1 MCPGERPG
9 TQRGDKPPSFCTL
22 FAGRSRRLKFTRH
35 RLGSASLDPPL
46 CGAAELCY
54 ASFLVAHSLAAILQF
69 AGRSPR
75 KQGVKA
81 RFRFPRRWRSRT
93 SFCRWDGCKLSLAV
107 GGKCRP
113 PRLSSFHA
121 GALQL
126 LKF

>member
-1 MCPGERPG
+1 MCSGERPDHKG
-9 TQRGDKPPSFCTL
+9 GMNPPLSELCSL
-22 FAGRSRRLKFTRH
+22 DANGVPKFTRH

-121 GALQL
+121 GAFQL